1 MMEFIER
8 TNRGIKV
15 KQFQR
20 HSPSKV
26 FSGAFREID
35 SESFRHKRTIETSIR
50 RDYRNVIKTNAIL
63 N

>member
-20 HSPSKV
+20 HSPTKV
-26 FSGAFREID
+26 FSGAFRDID
-35 SESFRHKRTIETSIR
+35 SESFRHKRNNETKFR
-50 RDYRNVIKTNAIL
+50 RDYRNVIKTNALL